1 MLTQYKL
8 DQVSNYI
15 TEWSRNYNRVIKQS
29 TIAITSL
36 VVYDENSSYALTI
49 NFDSKNIDF
58 HIPCNGIF
66 SFENK
71 DQRYSM
77 FDLNSAYK
85 SLTSRIIEL
94 VLQ

>member
-29 TIAITSL
+29 TTNDLLII
-36 VVYDENSSYALTI
+36 YDGNNSYVLTI

-58 HIPCNGIF
+58 HIPCNGKF

-94 VLQ
+94 VLS